1 MNPSHQKIIDL
12 VSEYME
18 RHPEQRFAQILFN
31 LRINE
36 FKEGTD
42 FILRDIY
49 NDSDEAIQKRMQDRL
64 IWFDL
69 QQKVNRNIKEFRD
82 SLPGMTV
89 NERLYLTNLMDD
101 FDIYRLS
108 NKKFAAYILRE
119 LGVDQEAIDQ
129 MLSSK

>member
-1 MNPSHQKIIDL
+1 MNPSHQKIIDIL
-12 VSEYME
+12 VQYME
-18 RHPEQRFAQILFN
+18 HHPEQRFAQIIFN
-31 LRINE
+31 LGINE

-42 FILRDIY
+42 FMLRDIY
-49 NDSDEAIQKRMQDRL
+49 NDSDEAIQKRMQDQL

-82 SLPGMTV
+82 SLLGMTV

-101 FDIYRLS
+101 FDNYRLS

-119 LGVDQEAIDQ
+119 LEVDQESIDK
-129 MLSSK
+129 MLFTK